1 MENIPKIIDKLGCSE
16 TEANDICVQLWTNFS
31 EEGKQQYEE
40 MQKKDKLIYENQ
52 MNELKDKGFFTFE
65 NGTKSTDDYNKNLE
79 KKTLGD

>member
-1 MENIPKIIDKLGCSE
+1 
-16 TEANDICVQLWTNFS
+16 
-31 EEGKQQYEE
+31 